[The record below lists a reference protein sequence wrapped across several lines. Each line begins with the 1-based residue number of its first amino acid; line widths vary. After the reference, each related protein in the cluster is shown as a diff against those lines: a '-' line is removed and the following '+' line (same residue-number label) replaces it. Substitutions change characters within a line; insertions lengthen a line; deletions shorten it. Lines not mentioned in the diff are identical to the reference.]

1 MHISSHPA
9 PRVTQF
15 RRDEVACYA
24 SGFSFEDIART
35 IRSSHHI
42 TTTVIE
48 GPQRGLSAVD
58 MGNNK
63 KEEAAL
69 ASYIAASRGRGGDCE
84 RCPRSEGGQRV
95 EDLEE
100 LPFGSVRPWF
110 GLAA

>member
-1 MHISSHPA
+1 MLC
-9 PRVTQF
+9 F
-15 RRDEVACYA
+15 
-24 SGFSFEDIART
+24 GFSFEDIART

-84 RCPRSEGGQRV
+84 RCPRCERGQRV